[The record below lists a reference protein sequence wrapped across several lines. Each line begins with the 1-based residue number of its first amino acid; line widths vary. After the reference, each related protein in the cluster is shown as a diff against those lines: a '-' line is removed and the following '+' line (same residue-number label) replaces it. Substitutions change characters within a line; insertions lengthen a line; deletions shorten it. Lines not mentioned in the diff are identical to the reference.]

1 MLGRRQT
8 RSTAHNTVNVQHYK
22 NVSTQTMDARAVTPL
37 ESDAL
42 SHKYAEHVLKKTC
55 LGLFPLVPAAD
66 SKSEA

>member
-1 MLGRRQT
+1 
-8 RSTAHNTVNVQHYK
+8 
-22 NVSTQTMDARAVTPL
+22 MDARAVTPL

-66 SKSEA
+66 SKSEAWTVPFSHWKFPVNLDWTV